1 MMQALLAHPGT
12 QHAPRLAR
20 ELDRHGLLSGYW
32 TGLAFAGNSAGA
44 RFARLARN
52 WPGLRGLRTRI
63 IPDLNPARLH
73 AIPGPELSALW
84 QLKRSGD
91 SETVIHRRNRRFQE
105 KIPEAALR
113 ASDAIIGF
121 DTSSWVLA
129 ERAARLGLPFWLDRT
144 IAHPAASAPLL
155 AELHRRFPA
164 WSEPVAPR
172 PAAVVAAEAEEHAL
186 AHRIVVGSGFA
197 RDTLVQQGIAAAKI
211 TVNPYGV
218 DWSRFAGTPRPPA
231 AGRPLRFLFVGS
243 LLGRK
248 GVPYLLEAWRRL
260 GPVSAE
266 LWLAGSGH
274 VGKSLEREL
283 PGLRLL
289 GRVPHA
295 EVPAL
300 FAAADVFV
308 LPSLLEGFSL
318 TVLEALASGLPVIAT
333 PNTGATQALRDPVLG
348 RLVAAG
354 SVDELEAALRHYLA
368 TPPDHAVIRRQASPL
383 AEVFSWQAYG
393 DRWARLLSA

>member
-1 MMQALLAHPGT
+1 MQALLAHPGT

-20 ELDRHGLLSGYW
+20 ELDRCGLLAGYW
-32 TGLAFAGNSAGA
+32 TGLAWAEDSAGA
-44 RFARLARN
+44 RFAHLARN

-63 IPDLNPARLH
+63 IPDLSPARIH
-73 AIPGPELSALW
+73 SIPGPELSALL
-84 QLKRSGD
+84 QLKRGAA
-91 SETVIHRRNRRFQE
+91 SETVIHERNRRFQE
-105 KIPEAALR
+105 KIPEAALA

-129 ERAARLGLPFWLDRT
+129 ERAARLGRPFWLDRT
-144 IAHPAASAPLL
+144 IAHPAANAPQL
-155 AELHRRFPA
+155 AELRRRFPA
-164 WSEPVAPR
+164 WAEPVAPR
-172 PAAVVAAEAEEHAL
+172 LAAVAAAEAREHEL
-186 AHRIVVGSGFA
+186 AHRIVVGSCFA
-197 RDTLVQQGIAAAKI
+197 RDTLVQQGLAAAKI

-218 DWSRFAGTPRPPA
+218 DWARFAGIPRPPA
-231 AGRPLRFLFVGS
+231 GGRAQRFLFVGS

-260 GPVSAE
+260 GQVDAE

-274 VGKSLEREL
+274 VDKSMEREL
-283 PGLRLL
+283 PGLKLL

-295 EVPAL
+295 EVPGL

-318 TVLEALASGLPVIAT
+318 TVLEALASGLPVIVT
-333 PNTGATQALRDPVLG
+333 PNTGATEALQEPALG
-348 RLVAAG
+348 QLVAAG

-368 TPPDHAVIRRQASPL
+368 NPPDHAAIRRLAAPL
-383 AEVFSWQAYG
+383 ERIFSWQAYG
-393 DRWARLLSA
+393 DRWARFLSA